1 MTLYRRKR
9 RSTKKPK
16 KTILTKLRKLI
27 LIGIYAGL
35 LGGICVFGFLY
46 YLSQNLPA
54 LDDLIKPS
62 YDLPSQIYD
71 RDNNLITEFYTKRR
85 VLIPFNKVPDVM
97 VKALLAIEDGRFYQ
111 HFGISPR
118 RIVKAAIV
126 DITAGGYVQGASTLT
141 QQTAKMFL
149 LSSEKNI
156 TRKLKEAL
164 LALKIENKLT
174 KNEILELY
182 LNKAYFGHGA
192 YGIEAAAQGY
202 FSKHTEELNLA
213 EAALLAGLPK
223 APSALAPTK
232 SIEKAEKRRNQ
243 VLKMMGDIGYITDQE
258 RIRTTLSPV
267 ELKLNKNL
275 EFNETSYY
283 MEHVRRYIYD
293 KYGQDQLYRG
303 GLKVYTSMDLKMQV
317 AAQNALHEGLIQH
330 DHRQG
335 FRGSQKNILKE
346 IDEELGLFIYSD
358 EDGWD
363 WDAYNE
369 MDDSV
374 KFDAKGLFDKKTEDI
389 TRNNHFIVGGDV
401 LGVVTKVNTKNA
413 EVNLG
418 QYLGTLL
425 LSSMRWARPVNY
437 EEALNGKTRL
447 NDLKKILRIGD
458 VILLNILDYDHQNKE
473 FALVL
478 TQKPIANGG
487 IFVMD
492 PRSGEV
498 FAMAGGYDFR
508 DSEFN
513 RAIQSKRQTGS
524 AFKPITYSL
533 ALDSSFTTVSMLSDS
548 PFVADS
554 GEGDNSYTPQNFSK
568 SFQGKISLREALVH
582 SKNVPSVNLTREIGT
597 KAVIEHT
604 RKLGITADMP
614 EGELGIVLG
623 QASISLMEMVK
634 TYSIFANGGNL
645 LNPEYITRIE
655 DKEGNVL
662 EEKSEEVEMQKVLSK
677 KTAFL
682 LTTILQDVVKRGSG
696 WRTQVINR
704 PSAGKTGTTDDYID
718 AWYIGYIPQLI
729 AGVYVGFDKNQQTLG
744 ELETGSR
751 AAAPIWANF
760 MKEVVGPLPI
770 LPFNQPEGINM
781 VRINPESGL
790 LACDSEVESKFEY
803 FKAGTEPTLCH
814 RSDLPEFK
822 STDKSPANAEETE
835 VYDDSETIEEL

>member
-1 MTLYRRKR
+1 MSIYRKKRK
-9 RSTKKPK
+9 SAKNSEKPA
-16 KTILTKLRKLI
+16 LI
-27 LIGIYAGL
+27 RLKRFI
-35 LGGICVFGFLY
+35 LGGIYLSLWIGIGGFGLLY
-46 YLSQNLPA
+46 YFSQNLPS
-54 LDDLIKPS
+54 LDDIIKPQ

-71 RDNNLITEFYTKRR
+71 QDGNLITEFYTKRR

-97 VKALLAIEDGRFYQ
+97 VKALLAIEDNRFYH
-111 HFGISPR
+111 HFGIDPI
-118 RIVKAAIV
+118 RIVGAAIV

-156 TRKLKEAL
+156 IRKVKEAL
-164 LALKIENKLT
+164 LALKIEKKLT

-192 YGIEAAAQGY
+192 WGIEAAAQGY

-223 APSALAPTK
+223 APSALAPTAN
-232 SIEKAEKRRNQ
+232 IERAEKRRNQ
-243 VLKMMGDIGYITDQE
+243 VLRMMGEIGYITDQE
-258 RIRTTLSPV
+258 RIRSTLSPV
-267 ELKLNKNL
+267 ELNLNKNL

-283 MEHVRRYIYD
+283 MEHVRRHIYD

-303 GLKVYTSMDLKMQV
+303 GLKVYTSMNLKMQI

-335 FRGSQKNILKE
+335 YRGPLKNILKE
-346 IDEELGLFIYSD
+346 IDAELGLFIYTD

-363 WDAYNE
+363 ADAYSE

-374 KFDAKGLFDKKTEDI
+374 KNDARSLFDKITEEV
-389 TRNNHFIVGGDV
+389 TRDNHFIVGGKV
-401 LGVVTKVNTKNA
+401 LGVVTQVEMRSAN
-413 EVNLG
+413 VNLG

-425 LSSMRWARPVNY
+425 LSSMRWARPVDY
-437 EEALNGKTRL
+437 GERLTGKTRL
-447 NDLKKILRIGD
+447 NNLKDILFMGD
-458 VILLNILDYDHQNKE
+458 VIELEILDYDHKNQD
-473 FALVL
+473 FALAL
-478 TQKPIANGG
+478 TQKPLANGG

-492 PRSGEV
+492 PRSGQV
-498 FAMAGGYDFR
+498 HAMAGGYDFR

-533 ALDSSFTTVSMLSDS
+533 ALDSSFTTVSMLDDS

-554 GEGDNSYTPQNFSK
+554 GDGDNSYKPQNFSK
-568 SFQGKISLREALVH
+568 SFLGKISLREALVH
-582 SKNVPSVNLTREIGT
+582 SKNVPSVNLTRELGT
-597 KAVIEHT
+597 KAVIDHA

-614 EGELGIVLG
+614 EDELGVVLG
-623 QASISLMEMVK
+623 QASISLMEMVR
-634 TYSIFANGGNL
+634 TFAIFANGGNL
-645 LNPEYITRIE
+645 LNPVYITRIE

-662 EEKSEEVEMQKVLSK
+662 EEQPEEIEMKKVLTD

-682 LTTILQDVVKRGSG
+682 ITNILEDAVNRGSG
-696 WRTQVINR
+696 WRAKAIHR
-704 PSAGKTGTTDDYID
+704 PAAGKTGTTNDTVD
-718 AWYIGYIPQLI
+718 AWFIGYIPQLI

-744 ELETGSR
+744 DLETGSR
-751 AAAPIWANF
+751 AAAPIWVDF
-760 MKEVVGPLPI
+760 MTETVTPLPI

-781 VRINPESGL
+781 VRISPESGL
-790 LACDSEVESKFEY
+790 LACDPGNDSKFEY
-803 FKAGTEPTLCH
+803 FKAGTEPTMCH
-814 RSDLPEFK
+814 RPKITEIR
-822 STDKSPANAEETE
+822 STDDDRDGDLESEGS
-835 VYDDSETIEEL
+835 DDSDTMEEL